1 MFVGVLCDDCD
12 FFSNVE
18 GCIFAMESYVFTYL
32 SVCLDLYGFLLVFFS
47 QRSFVINVLCFVA
60 PFAQICSV
68 NN

>member
-1 MFVGVLCDDCD
+1 MIVIFSATLKGAFLRWNRMF
-12 FFSNVE
+12 
-18 GCIFAMESYVFTYL
+18 FTYAP
-32 SVCLDLYGFLLVFFS
+32 VCLDLYGFLLVFFS